1 MDGEGVGPQ
10 GSDFLQFRNFPLRAR
25 PFLNHSGVCGWRGMG
40 IRGGGGM
47 DSQRTQ
53 VGDAFDNVL
62 THLARRYVC
71 AGVGGMGDGEG
82 GGDIALRL

>member
-1 MDGEGVGPQ
+1 
-10 GSDFLQFRNFPLRAR
+10 
-25 PFLNHSGVCGWRGMG
+25 
-40 IRGGGGM
+40 M